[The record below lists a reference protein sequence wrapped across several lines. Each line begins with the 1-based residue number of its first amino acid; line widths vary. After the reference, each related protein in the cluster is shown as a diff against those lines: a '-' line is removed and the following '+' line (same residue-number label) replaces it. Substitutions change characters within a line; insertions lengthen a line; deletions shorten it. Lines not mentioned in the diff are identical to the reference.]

1 MSILR
6 VSNAAMGAY
15 ERTGRTQK
23 NAVNRATTSIQI
35 TDEAFRKMMEDG
47 EFKNKMIKTIRED
60 AISTNKTC
68 GGTLI
73 NIDEN
78 EYNDDANPFKS
89 WAVMCPIGVTR
100 KYMEIMNAMADGD
113 IEAKDIKEYSK
124 WEKYFEERG
133 LEFERIL
140 SDEELEQVD
149 RQESE
154 TQTDIIVKPDG
165 SRVLMVTM
173 NIGGMKTTMSLE
185 ISKPTEAINEIS
197 EHDTDINITSGD
209 TGMDAASDEMSNVST
224 EF

>member
-47 EFKNKMIKTIRED
+47 EFKNKMIKTIREN

-78 EYNDDANPFKS
+78 EYNDANPFKS

-124 WEKYFEERG
+124 WKKYFEERG